1 MQVLFPYMCRS
12 DTVLPNQMNFGEYL
26 DYLIQQLK
34 EENRLGYAESFKG
47 LKSSL
52 IRYCDSLDFLFTHID
67 QQWLKG
73 YEMFLIRSGK
83 KENTIG
89 IRFRSLRVIKRRD
102 RKKQD

>member
-1 MQVLFPYMCRS
+1 
-12 DTVLPNQMNFGEYL
+12 MNFGEYL

-52 IRYCDSLDFLFTHID
+52 IRYCDSLDFQFTHID

-83 KENTIG
+83 NPCYQETRQEETGLDCQYIIG
-89 IRFRSLRVIKRRD
+89 WIPDK
-102 RKKQD
+102 

>member
-1 MQVLFPYMCRS
+1 
-12 DTVLPNQMNFGEYL
+12 MNFGEYL

-52 IRYCDSLDFLFTHID
+52 IRYCDSLDFQFTHID

-73 YEMFLIRSGK
+73 NVPYPLR
-83 KENTIG
+83 KEREHYRHKIPFSPCYQETRQEETGLDCQYIIG
-89 IRFRSLRVIKRRD
+89 WIPDK
-102 RKKQD
+102 